1 MIPVSKGLVYY
12 NGIHIL
18 VWFLENHVCK
28 PEYNKQQE
36 EPAAKRVIITR
47 MFNHRSYLWHFVKLT
62 LEVVEV
68 VAELLVELPVRLEPE
83 QAAELHADMQLTRS
97 G

>member
-1 MIPVSKGLVYY
+1 MIPVSTGLVYY
-12 NGIHIL
+12 NEIHIL
-18 VWFLENHVCK
+18 VWFLENHVWK

-36 EPAAKRVIITR
+36 KPAAKRVIITR
-47 MFNHRSYLWHFVKLT
+47 MFHQRSYLWHFVKLT

-68 VAELLVELPVRLEPE
+68 VAELLAELPVRLEPE
-83 QAAELHADMQLTRS
+83 QAAELHADMQLTRL